1 MAASA
6 GYHDW
11 QMPRTLSAIA
21 LAAVLA
27 ACAACTPQAAG
38 RRPHHG
44 HSVRTASYYLAL
56 GDSLSRGVQPDAA
69 GASVPTADGYADQLY
84 ALLRRHERGLRLVKL
99 GCKGETT
106 STMID
111 GGLCRYPAG
120 SQLATALRFLRAH
133 RARVSLITL
142 DIGANDPD
150 SCVSGTSLVSAAR
163 CVSVSI
169 KQTSVNLVRIL
180 TRIRAADPGAR
191 VIGMN
196 YYLPA
201 LAQWRTG
208 FIGHG
213 VARLS
218 ELAAATYNS
227 VLSGVYASFGVRV
240 ADVFGAFRT
249 TDFDGRVSVP
259 GYGSLPPN
267 VAAICRWTWECA
279 GPPRGPNQHANEAGY
294 AVIARTFLAADR

>member
-1 MAASA
+1 M
-6 GYHDW
+6 
-11 QMPRTLSAIA
+11 LSTIA
-21 LAAVLA
+21 LAAVLT
-27 ACAACTPQAAG
+27 ACAACTPQVAAG
-38 RRPHHG
+38 RPERG
-44 HSVRTASYYLAL
+44 HSVRPAASYYLAL

-84 ALLRRHERGLRLVKL
+84 ALLRRHDPGLRLVKL

-106 STMID
+106 STMIH
-111 GGLCRYPAG
+111 GGVCRYPAG

-133 RARVSLITL
+133 RAHVSLITL

-169 KQTSVNLVRIL
+169 RRASVNLVRIL
-180 TRIRAADPGAR
+180 TRIRAADRGAR
-191 VIGMN
+191 LIGMN

-227 VLSGVYASFGVRV
+227 VLTGVYAGVGVRV